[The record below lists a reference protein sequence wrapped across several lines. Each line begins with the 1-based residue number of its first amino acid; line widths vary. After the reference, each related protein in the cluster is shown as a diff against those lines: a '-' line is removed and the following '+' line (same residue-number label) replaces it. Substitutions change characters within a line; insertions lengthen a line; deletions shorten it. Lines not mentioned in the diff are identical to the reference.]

1 MSQKQ
6 PRKLAIYCRARNDDG
21 DAIGLSLE
29 TQLNGCLQEASRLPH
44 DGQPL
49 VLLDVQ
55 RGANEPFEPRSKASG
70 PGSLRPRSGGLPG
83 GSPPTSLPTTSI
95 RRGDDHYSSTQA
107 RLATTTLPSHRAY
120 TPDAGA

>member
-1 MSQKQ
+1 MLKGEEVMKMSQKQ

-55 RGANEPFEPRSKASG
+55 RGANEPFEPRSKAK
-70 PGSLRPRSGGLPG
+70 LRPGLG
-83 GSPPTSLPTTSI
+83 RLVGAAVV
-95 RRGDDHYSSTQA
+95 ST
-107 RLATTTLPSHRAY
+107 
-120 TPDAGA
+120 D